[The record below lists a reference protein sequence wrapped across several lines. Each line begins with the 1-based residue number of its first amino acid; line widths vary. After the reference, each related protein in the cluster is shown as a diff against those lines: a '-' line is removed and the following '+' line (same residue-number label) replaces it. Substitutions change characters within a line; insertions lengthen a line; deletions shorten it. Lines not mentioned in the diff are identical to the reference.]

1 MTATIYTAP
10 FADPDDPD
18 DAALFVP
25 RTGASMRVA
34 ADPRV
39 AALLDAGC
47 AHVSTLGLCA
57 VMLPADRTRAKAAL
71 TAAGLPA

>member
-1 MTATIYTAP
+1 MTTIYTAP
-10 FADPDDPD
+10 FADPDDPG

-39 AALLDAGC
+39 AALLAAGFNH
-47 AHVSTLGLCA
+47 ASTHGFCA
-57 VMLPADRTRAKAAL
+57 VMFPADLARAKAVL

>member
-10 FADPDDPD
+10 FADIDGDP
-18 DAALFVP
+18 ALYVP

-39 AALLDAGC
+39 AALLAAGFTH
-47 AHVSTLGLCA
+47 ASTHGLCA
-57 VMLPADRTRAKAAL
+57 VMFPADLTRAKAAL
-71 TAAGLPA
+71 NAAGLPA

>member
-1 MTATIYTAP
+1 MTTLYIAP

-39 AALLDAGC
+39 SALLAAGFNL
-47 AHVSTLGLCA
+47 ASTHGFCA
-57 VMLPADRTRAKAAL
+57 VMFPADLVRAKAVL